1 MNALMQRLNLRVPVV
16 LAPMAGGPGT
26 PELAA
31 AVCEAGG
38 LGSVGSAYLTPT
50 QIREAGAQVRART
63 DRPFALNVF
72 VPEESAWPE
81 AEAVA
86 RAAAELA
93 PFHAALKLPP
103 PTLPQRVSED
113 FAAQFA
119 AVLEVR
125 PDVLSFTFGRLSA
138 DHLRALRARGILTVG
153 TATGLMEARAL
164 ETDGVDAIV
173 VQGGAAGG
181 HRGGWLEDELA
192 DTPTLTRSVAAA
204 VGVPVI
210 AAGGVMNRAGVRA
223 VLDTGASL
231 AQCGTAFLRAAEAGT
246 SAPYRAALA
255 AAGPSDTTLTRAFS
269 GRPARGLRNAMT
281 RAAEQPLPYPYQN
294 ALTRPLRAAGTA
306 AGRADVL
313 SLWAGE
319 GVEQGRED
327 TAANILA
334 ALW

>member
-1 MNALMQRLNLRVPVV
+1 MNPLMQRLNLRVPVV

-38 LGSVGSAYLTPT
+38 LGSVGSAYLTPS
-50 QIREAGAQVRART
+50 QIHEAGARVRART
-63 DRPFALNVF
+63 DRSFALNLF
-72 VPEESAWPE
+72 VPEQSPWPE
-81 AEAVA
+81 EEAVA

-103 PTLPQRVSED
+103 PTLPQRAAED

-125 PDVLSFTFGRLSA
+125 PAVLSFTFGRLGA
-138 DHLRALRARGILTVG
+138 DHLQALRARDILTVG
-153 TATGLMEARAL
+153 TATGLAEARAL
-164 ETDGVDAIV
+164 EADGVDAIV

-181 HRGGWLEDELA
+181 HRGGWREDDLA
-192 DTPTLTRSVAAA
+192 DTPTLTRAVAAA

-210 AAGGVMNRAGVRA
+210 AAGGVMDRAGVRG
-223 VLDTGASL
+223 VLDAGASL

-255 AAGPSDTTLTRAFS
+255 AAGPGDTVLTRAFS
-269 GRPARGLRNAMT
+269 GRPARGLRNAVT
-281 RAAEQPLPYPYQN
+281 RAVEQPLPYPYQN
-294 ALTRPLRAAGTA
+294 ALTRPMRAAGTA

-319 GVEQGRED
+319 GVGQGRED
-327 TAANILA
+327 TAAALMS